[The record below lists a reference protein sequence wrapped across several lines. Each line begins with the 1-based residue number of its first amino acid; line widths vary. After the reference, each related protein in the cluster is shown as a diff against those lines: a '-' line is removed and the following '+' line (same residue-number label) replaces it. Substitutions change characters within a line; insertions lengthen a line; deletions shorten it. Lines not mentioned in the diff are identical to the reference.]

1 MRAIPPR
8 GNRCEGS
15 LNLAAL
21 QNTAAWLI
29 SRKTFKLKNL
39 VFHRKINHADVLS
52 VLSSKARKAAP
63 KMGSQPLRLGKLII
77 SHKLRLERAKRYFRI
92 WYQVWLI
99 FLEHASRLTRHMP
112 ISS

>member
-39 VFHRKINHADVLS
+39 VFHRKINHADV
-52 VLSSKARKAAP
+52 P
-63 KMGSQPLRLGKLII
+63 P
-77 SHKLRLERAKRYFRI
+77 RA
-92 WYQVWLI
+92 
-99 FLEHASRLTRHMP
+99 FLESAQELHPRWAVSLFAWAN
-112 ISS
+112 